1 VYFRCKSPREISQH
15 IDSAGTTSGSQHES
29 ALRQK
34 ESTVGVALRVKVLR
48 EMRIEPRQLAL
59 PFSCSMFAWFF
70 LIALNQ
76 CQAYVV
82 AKRIPVRKVLY
93 GGEEHHE
100 RGLSGLLFGLR
111 Y

>member
-1 VYFRCKSPREISQH
+1 
-15 IDSAGTTSGSQHES
+15 
-29 ALRQK
+29 
-34 ESTVGVALRVKVLR
+34 
-48 EMRIEPRQLAL
+48 
-59 PFSCSMFAWFF
+59 MFGWFF

-82 AKRIPVRKVLY
+82 AKGSTVREVLY
-93 GGEEHHE
+93 GGEERHE

>member
-1 VYFRCKSPREISQH
+1 MPPFGGCRGSVYFRCKSRQEISQH
-15 IDSAGTTSGSQHES
+15 IDSAGTIDGSQHES

-34 ESTVGVALRVKVLR
+34 ESTVGVALRV
-48 EMRIEPRQLAL
+48 
-59 PFSCSMFAWFF
+59 FSCSMFAWFF
-70 LIALNQ
+70 WIALNQ